1 MRRGLLLLLLVLASL
16 PAPAQTPTP
25 AQTPESSSLGE
36 TRSAL
41 DALKAKI
48 DAATEK
54 EAALLEAL
62 DEIEQEMASRAEELA
77 DIQKQIDTQRAASD
91 EKRVR
96 MELLTERIRGK
107 RAWLK
112 GRLRSIYI
120 HGRPGYLKVLFAAES
135 HADLVR
141 RTKFSRI
148 IARRDTELVA
158 GLKVDLK
165 EVAASRSDYDK
176 DVALLENALSDSRS
190 TNEELEIQRAF
201 RQTLLDEVKSER
213 VSFARLQ
220 EVLERQ
226 ARELDKTVGGLTSTV
241 PHAPARPFVDAKGR
255 ILPPL
260 AKPTV
265 LRPYGPYRHSTGAQM
280 LHQGIVWSSPI
291 GEPVKAVFD
300 GRVEMAMWHKAR
312 GQVVVIDHGGGWK
325 TLYAHNSALK
335 KKKGDPVSE
344 GEVIALTGDT
354 GTFDEPGLFFA
365 VYHDGKPVD
374 PAEWFLKK

>member
-1 MRRGLLLLLLVLASL
+1 MKQAFLLLLVLAAL
-16 PAPAQTPTP
+16 PVPAQTPSPSPVTS
-25 AQTPESSSLGE
+25 ESAKVAE
-36 TRSAL
+36 TRAEL
-41 DALKAKI
+41 EAIQAKI

-62 DEIEQEMASRAEELA
+62 DQIGQEMASRAEELA
-77 DIQKQIDTQRAASD
+77 DIQKQIDSQRAASE

-96 MELLTERIRGK
+96 MELLTDRIRAK
-107 RAWLK
+107 RDWLK

-135 HADLVR
+135 YADLVR

-148 IARRDTELVA
+148 VARRDTELVS

-176 DVALLENALSDSRS
+176 DVALLESALNDSRA

-201 RQTLLDEVKSER
+201 RQSLLDAVKSEH
-213 VSFARLQ
+213 VSFARMQ
-220 EVLERQ
+220 EELEKSAAALDRTVASLPNTTPTS
-226 ARELDKTVGGLTSTV
+226 ARLF
-241 PHAPARPFVDAKGR
+241 ADAKGR

-260 AKPTV
+260 AKAAV
-265 LRPYGPYRHSTGAQM
+265 LRGFGPYRHATGVDM
-280 LHQGIVWSSPI
+280 KSQGIVWSSPS
-291 GEPVKAVFD
+291 GTPVKAVFD
-300 GRVEMAMWHKAR
+300 GRVEMSKWVKAR
-312 GQVVVIDHGGGWK
+312 GNVVVIDHGDGWR
-325 TLYAHNSALK
+325 TLYAHNSDLK
-335 KKKGDPVSE
+335 KKVGDLVSE

-365 VYHDGKPVD
+365 VYQHGVPVD
-374 PAEWFLKK
+374 PDEWFLKK